1 MAADGDRL
9 TSDLAAL
16 KIDREERPKRSLVR
30 PLVYLAI
37 LTLIGG
43 LVWVLAV
50 PYLKSQILR
59 REVEV
64 TEVAIISPAQSQV
77 ELTATGYIQALTVGK
92 VAAKIVGRIAELK
105 VKEGDVV
112 NKGDILAQLE
122 DGYARSA
129 VVTAKAQAS
138 AARARVAT
146 QKAQLA
152 ETTLQ
157 LGRERA
163 LVEKGVSPK
172 ATAEDLVAKSRSL
185 TEGVRAAEADAAAA
199 DAQVAALD
207 VNLAD
212 MTVTSP
218 IDGTIVEKHADP
230 GELVGPQTG
239 TTIFDIVDFNSLI
252 VEVDVTESKLRLL
265 KVGTPGEI
273 VLDAYP
279 DRRYRGAALEIGR
292 KVDRSKATVKVKV
305 RFVDP
310 PEGALPDM
318 AARVNFLQ
326 KELEAAQMKEP
337 PKQVVAA
344 SAVMDRADGAKIV
357 FVVDQDRVHPEVVE
371 LGDKLGDAF
380 VLKKGPIPGTKVVS
394 NPTADLRE
402 GQSIKEKMN

>member
-1 MAADGDRL
+1 
-9 TSDLAAL
+9 
-16 KIDREERPKRSLVR
+16 
-30 PLVYLAI
+30 
-37 LTLIGG
+37 
-43 LVWVLAV
+43 
-50 PYLKSQILR
+50 
-59 REVEV
+59 
-64 TEVAIISPAQSQV
+64 
-77 ELTATGYIQALTVGK
+77 
-92 VAAKIVGRIAELK
+92 
-105 VKEGDVV
+105 
-112 NKGDILAQLE
+112 
-122 DGYARSA
+122 
-129 VVTAKAQAS
+129 
-138 AARARVAT
+138 
-146 QKAQLA
+146 
-152 ETTLQ
+152 
-157 LGRERA
+157 
-163 LVEKGVSPK
+163 VSPK
-172 ATAEDLVAKSRSL
+172 ATAEDLAAKSRSL

-218 IDGTIVEKHADP
+218 IDGTVVEKHADP

-239 TTIFDIVDFNSLI
+239 TTIFDIVDFASLI
-252 VEVDVTESKLRLL
+252 VEVDVPESKLRLL

-273 VLDAYP
+273 VLDAFP

-292 KVDRSKATVKVKV
+292 KVDRAKATVKVKV
-305 RFVDP
+305 KFVDP

-344 SAVMDRADGAKIV
+344 SAVLDRADGAKIV
-357 FVVDQDRVHPEVVE
+357 YVVDQDRVHLEVVE

-394 NPTADLRE
+394 NPSADLRD